1 MITLETAK
9 HIVALTERAMKL
21 KNELRK
27 LADGKDIRGTA
38 SVRWTWGGQFQEL
51 HASANANAQIIGII
65 RREHELALA
74 DCIRKL
80 NALGAELPK
89 P

>member
-1 MITLETAK
+1 MITLDTAK
-9 HIVALTERAMKL
+9 QIVHLRERAAL
-21 KNELRK
+21 FKNELQK
-27 LADGKDIRGTA
+27 LNTGKEHRATA
-38 SVRWTWGGQFQEL
+38 SVRFTWGGQFNEL
-51 HASANANAQIIGII
+51 HASAAASTQIIGII

-89 P
+89 